1 MNLEGLMDLFESHH
15 KIATMTTQNTPIQK
29 TELAFMMLQT
39 KQNEMI
45 IEKLKELLMESD
57 DQ

>member
-1 MNLEGLMDLFESHH
+1 MNLKPLMDLFESHH

-29 TELAFMMLQT
+29 TELAFMMLQV

-45 IEKLKELLMESD
+45 IEELRKLNGEVIK
-57 DQ
+57 